1 MLGGLTADAF
11 KIFLSDVNVM
21 AVLISAMIATT
32 VLIIITDLFKRR
44 F

>member
-21 AVLISAMIATT
+21 AVLISAMIATA

>member
-32 VLIIITDLFKRR
+32 VLIIITDLFRRR